1 MPINGFQHVADDG
14 IQRLSQGCVECSS
27 FVHDTMKPELAAI
40 LDDAIKE
47 GVKRSIEAFYS
58 PTWAERTLRDP
69 DRLIAALHGLWQPMD
84 NAPLQGRVL
93 LYRPTSPHAEAQ
105 VVMGWYNSN
114 AAAARRPR
122 PYWSHDLQAVTGT
135 KEARRYA
142 PSAWCPVFLPIP
154 TNEPISP

>member
-1 MPINGFQHVADDG
+1 MKLGLVA
-14 IQRLSQGCVECSS
+14 IV
-27 FVHDTMKPELAAI
+27 
-40 LDDAIKE
+40 DDAIEE

-69 DRLIAALHGLWQPMD
+69 DRLIAALQGLWQPMD

-93 LYRPTSPHAEAQ
+93 LYRPTSPHLEAQ

-114 AAAARRPR
+114 ATATRRPR

-135 KEARRYA
+135 KEARRHA
-142 PSAWCPVFLPIP
+142 PSAWCPVFLPTPI
-154 TNEPISP
+154 NETISP